1 MKGSEKQ
8 LNWANEIIARLDGV
22 MDQIVSNIPD
32 RYTQEQKAM
41 MSNMIDGMR
50 SSIHA
55 AEYAGDVIDLFKD
68 VKTPEDLM
76 GVWRTTCP
84 NTDGQRKILGR

>member
-1 MKGSEKQ
+1 MRGSEKQ
-8 LNWANEIIARLDGV
+8 ISWSNEIISRLDGV
-22 MDQIVSNIPD
+22 LDDIVANIPA
-32 RYTQEQKAM
+32 RYNDQQKAM
-41 MSNMIDGMR
+41 MTHMIEGMR

-76 GVWRTTCP
+76 GMWRTTLP
-84 NTDGQRKILGR
+84 ETDGQRKILGR